1 MQYAECKNNLFCNVK
16 LKQVWECAAAGSLSD
31 FVAARK
37 QENLYAW
44 VTYLQ
49 ILTLEYAA
57 GDYLPN
63 GNGKKE
69 LNSGVKLE

>member
-1 MQYAECKNNLFCNVK
+1 MRNAKTICFAMYSRGRF
-16 LKQVWECAAAGSLSD
+16 GSAPLPALYQT
-31 FVAARK
+31 FVTARK

>member
-1 MQYAECKNNLFCNVK
+1 MQ
-16 LKQVWECAAAGSLSD
+16 KQFVLQRKVEAGLGVRAAGSLSD
-31 FVAARK
+31 IVAARK

-49 ILTLEYAA
+49 ILTLQYAA

>member
-1 MQYAECKNNLFCNVK
+1 MQKQFVLQCKVEAGLGVR
-16 LKQVWECAAAGSLSD
+16 AAGFLSD
-31 FVAARK
+31 FGAARK

-49 ILTLEYAA
+49 ILTLQYAA